1 MAGESDTNP
10 KRVGLKVGSP
20 KPRQSLEDSRASL
33 DYYNSPRTDIEDSA
47 RAVGADK
54 NNKMNKCTE

>member
-33 DYYNSPRTDIEDSA
+33 DYYNSPRTDIGDSA
-47 RAVGADK
+47 RAVDTDK
-54 NNKMNKCTE
+54 KYKMNEYTE

>member
-33 DYYNSPRTDIEDSA
+33 DYYNSPRTDIDVSA
-47 RAVGADK
+47 RAVCTDK
-54 NNKMNKCTE
+54 KYEMNEFTE